1 MLSPLEIPSFFSYL
15 CTPVRKRKG
24 VPLKNPQNRENEK
37 SISTLKL
44 GVDIGSTSIKVVLL
58 DHYGEPLFH
67 HYKRHHAA
75 ILPVLL
81 DLFRKASA
89 FCEGKPVQ
97 VMFTG
102 SIGMGVANRLELPF
116 NQEVISSIKFVQKK
130 YPEVKTFIDIGGED
144 AKMIFFT
151 PGQQPDIRMNGSCAG
166 GTGAFIDQMATLLA
180 IPIEEMN
187 QYAEKATTTYP
198 IASRCGVFSKTDIQN
213 LVARNV
219 NKNDITGSIFHAVAL
234 QVVSSLSRGYAVRPK
249 LFFCGAPF
257 AFLPQL
263 EKAFL
268 QLLQIG
274 EEDVVSTEHP
284 ELVPAFGTAL
294 SVEETTPAMSM
305 EMLINKIEELQKTPA
320 QLSESELLPKL
331 FNSKEEQE
339 NWLKNKVSTIIPKID
354 LQKNN
359 EDELFLGI
367 DSGSTTT
374 KIVIINQK
382 KEIVFHYYCKNG
394 GDALG
399 SFKTGMAQFK
409 KECDDAGKKIRFRS
423 SAVTGYGENLLKI
436 AYNLHH
442 GIVETMAHYQ
452 AARHIS
458 PEVSFILDIG
468 GQDMKAIFVE
478 NKSIRRIEINEAC
491 SSGCGSFIEGFAEM
505 LGMNVA
511 DFATMACRSQTPADL
526 GTRCTVFMNSK
537 VKQTLR
543 EGASIEDIAAG
554 LSYSVVKNCLFKVLK
569 LKSIEELGGN
579 IVVQGG
585 TFKNPSII
593 RCLEILTQKEVRISN
608 IPELMGAYGSAL
620 YALEISESEKSD
632 NRHIELQNILDVE
645 SFDSSQIQCKG
656 CENRCNI
663 KKFVFSNQRSYF
675 SGNKCERIYSNMEEA
690 KEKGVNFHEI
700 KYERLFKR
708 ESNLEKPL
716 LTIGIPR
723 GLVLYEDYPFW
734 HTLLTECNIKPLLSG
749 ATTVAQYERGAKT
762 IMADNICFPA
772 KLMHGHTMYL
782 IKKNVDR
789 ILYPYNVYEKKED
802 EKAVNSYNCP
812 IVTAYSDVL
821 NSSIET
827 EEQYGIPLDSPVL
840 NFNDD
845 KLLHKSLHQYLSQ
858 FGIKNA
864 TIKKAIEKAEKVQ
877 SEFEHSLYDTTQKL
891 YAEAMAKGQPIIVLV
906 GRPYHIDPLIQHKI
920 SEAITD
926 LGATVL
932 NEDIVRFVENSAFDE
947 TDSVTQ
953 WAFPNR
959 IMNAAKWVGSQG
971 QNVHLVQLTSFG
983 CGPDAFINEEIKQIL
998 QAKGKNLTLLKVDDV
1013 NNIGSLK
1020 LRIRSL
1026 LESSKG
1032 VKEAIPKPTIHTP
1045 VFTTKDKHRKIIAPY
1060 FAEGYS
1066 ELLPSLFKLM
1076 DIELVNLPPSDLTS
1090 NELGLLFANNE
1101 ICYPATLV
1109 VGDIM
1114 KALLSGKY
1122 NPDEIAV
1129 AITQTGG
1136 QCRATNYISM
1146 IKKAVIAG
1154 GFHNIP
1160 VVSVS
1165 FGSGIIN
1172 EQPGFKLEWSKCIMM
1187 AYNAMLYVDAL
1198 SKLYYP
1204 AAVREKEKGKARKLR
1219 AKYLDL
1225 AKPCIERKN
1234 QKGLLELLDHAI
1246 DEFESIIDHTVK
1258 VPVIGVVGEIYVK
1271 YNSFSH
1277 KNVVDWLVDQGIEV
1291 VAPSMYNF
1299 MMAEF
1304 VNNQVKKKKNMSRL
1318 GMPLFLSDMIFK
1330 FAKKFTRKYDE
1341 HCSRYLYYRP
1351 FSDLEKDAENA
1362 SQIINLAAQFGEGW
1376 LIPAE
1381 IAGFAEQGIH
1391 NAISLQPFGCIANH
1405 VISKGIEKKIKKSYP
1420 KMNLLFLDFDG
1431 GTSEANV
1438 LNRLHFMIN
1447 GCREEL
1453 KSK

>member
-1 MLSPLEIPSFFSYL
+1 MED
-15 CTPVRKRKG
+15 RH
-24 VPLKNPQNRENEK
+24 NRENK
-37 SISTLKL
+37 KIINTLRI
-44 GVDIGSTSIKVVLL
+44 GVDIGSTSIKMVLT
-58 DHYGEPLFH
+58 DHSGEPLFQ
-67 HYKRHHAA
+67 HYRRHHAA

-81 DLFRKASA
+81 ELFQNALP
-89 FCEGKPVQ
+89 FCDGNPVQ

-102 SIGMGVANRLELPF
+102 SIGMGIADRLLLPF
-116 NQEVISSIKFVQKK
+116 NQEVISSIKFVQEK

-151 PGQQPDIRMNGSCAG
+151 QGQQPDIRMNGSCAG

-180 IPIEEMN
+180 IPIEEMD
-187 QYAEKATTTYP
+187 QYAGKATTTYP

-219 NKNDITGSIFHAVAL
+219 NKNDIVGSIFHAVAL
-234 QVVSSLSRGYAVRPK
+234 QVVTSLSRGYSVRPK

-274 EEDVVSTEHP
+274 KEDVVSTDHP

-294 SVEETTPAMSM
+294 SIDENQPTITINE
-305 EMLINKIEELQKTPA
+305 LINKIEELQQSPP
-320 QLSESELLPKL
+320 QLQENELLPKL

-339 NWLKNKVSTIIPKID
+339 VWFNNQVSATIPVVTLHKCED
-354 LQKNN
+354 
-359 EDELFLGI
+359 DELFLGV

-374 KIVIINQK
+374 KLVVINRK
-382 KEIVFHYYCKNG
+382 REIIFSYYCKND

-399 SFKTGMAQFK
+399 SFKTGIAQFK
-409 KECDDAGKKIRFRS
+409 KECEESGRKIFFSS

-452 AARHIS
+452 AATHIS

-478 NKSIRRIEINEAC
+478 NNNIRHIEINEAC

-505 LGMNVA
+505 LGMRVS
-511 DFATMACRSQTPADL
+511 DFATMACRSKSPADL

-543 EGASIEDIAAG
+543 EGAAIEDIAAG
-554 LSYSVVKNCLFKVLK
+554 LSYSVIKNCLFKVLK
-569 LKSIEELGGN
+569 LKSVEELGNN

-593 RCLEILTQKEVRISN
+593 RCLELLTKKEIHVSN
-608 IPELMGAYGSAL
+608 IPELMGAYGAAL
-620 YALEISESEKSD
+620 YALKMKERDDTE
-632 NRHIELQNILDVE
+632 NRQLELQDILDVE
-645 SFDSSQIQCKG
+645 SFNSIQIRCKG

-663 KKFVFSNQRSYF
+663 KKFIFSNQRSYY
-675 SGNKCERIYSNMEEA
+675 SGNKCERLYSNIEESN
-690 KEKGVNFHEI
+690 EKGVNFHEI
-700 KYERLFKR
+700 KYDRLFNRKVK
-708 ESNLEKPL
+708 LDKAL

-772 KLMHGHTMYL
+772 KLIHGHTMYL

-789 ILYPYNVYEKKED
+789 ILYPYNVYERKED
-802 EKAVNSYNCP
+802 SKAANSYNCP

-821 NSSIET
+821 KSSIET

-845 KLLHKSLHQYLSQ
+845 KLLYKSLHQYLSQ
-858 FGIKNA
+858 FGIKTS
-864 TIKKAIEKAEKVQ
+864 TIKKAIEKAKKIQ
-877 SEFEHSLYDTTQKL
+877 SEFDFSLYETSQKL
-891 YAEAMAKGQPIIVLV
+891 YAEAIAEGKPIIVLV

-920 SEAITD
+920 SEAIAD
-926 LGATVL
+926 FGATVL
-932 NEDIVRFVENSAFDE
+932 NEDIIRFTENTAFDE
-947 TDSVTQ
+947 TDSITQ

-959 IMNAAKWVGSQG
+959 IMNAAKWVANQG
-971 QNVHLVQLTSFG
+971 VNVHLVQLTSFG

-1013 NNIGSLK
+1013 NNIGSLR

-1032 VKEAIPKPTIHTP
+1032 LKEAIAKPTFHPP
-1045 VFTTKDKHRKIIAPY
+1045 VFTSKDKHRKIIAPY

-1076 DIELVNLPPSDLTS
+1076 DIELINLPPSNLAS

-1114 KALLSGKY
+1114 KALLSGQY

-1172 EQPGFKLEWSKCIMM
+1172 DQPGFKLEWSKCIIT

-1198 SKLYYP
+1198 SKLFYP
-1204 AAVREKEKGKARKLR
+1204 AAVREKERGKARQLR
-1219 AKYLDL
+1219 VKYLDL
-1225 AKPCIERKN
+1225 AKPCIEKKDH
-1234 QKGLLELLDHAI
+1234 KGLLDLLDQAI

-1304 VNNQVKKKKNMSRL
+1304 VNNQIKKRKNISRL
-1318 GMPLFLSDMIFK
+1318 GMPLFLSDMIFN
-1330 FAKKFTRKYDE
+1330 FAKKFTRKFDD

-1351 FSDLEKDAENA
+1351 FSDLEKDAKNA
-1362 SQIINLAAQFGEGW
+1362 SKIINLAAQFGEGW

-1381 IAGFAEQGIH
+1381 IAGFAEHGIH

-1453 KSK
+1453 KTNR